1 MRILHTG
8 DWHIGNYN
16 GPEVNGENARFL
28 DICKCLDALTQQAIE
43 EKPDF
48 IIVAGDVFHQARV
61 WSDRGLRES
70 QTAIH
75 YVRMLEK
82 VAPVIIV
89 RGTPNHDSEQ
99 QFKMLETAFS
109 GDDSVHIFSEPGVL
123 TVYGYHGQTIDV
135 AALPGFDRG
144 FYRAK
149 HPGLDKEEENAVF
162 TQALEQI
169 IIGMKAQCSG
179 EHPAVLVG
187 HYTIPGCNT
196 ESGQTQFFAQFEP
209 VVDPATLAAADFDLT
224 CFGHIHRPQ
233 MLDGCN
239 NAFYCGAVS
248 ALNFNDEGQERG
260 FYIHELYDSPV
271 IDTDSPVPIPAAGR
285 KFYPLPTREF
295 KTIRLHDEDI
305 AAINDGDDMTWLTD
319 VDGKI
324 VRVLYNCTDEH
335 NKALNKTMV
344 ESKLYEL
351 GAFWV
356 QEITPEKI
364 TVTVNKGALND
375 DDTPE
380 DNLRTYLAERD
391 VKEAD
396 TGRIVERARPI
407 IAEATEANMTRST
420 TGAFVPVEIEVKNYR
435 NYREETFSFEPIRF
449 CTINGENGAG
459 KSSLFMDAMCDCLFE
474 ETREGDIAGWI
485 SNNPDAR
492 SGSIKL
498 TFRLGDSLYRVTRT
512 RMKSG
517 KATLNLAE
525 QVDGE
530 WVDRSA
536 EKMRDTQAEILNV
549 IGMDSLTLKAT
560 ALIMQD
566 QYGLFLTADKE
577 ARMTILGNILGLGA
591 YGDMESIAA
600 SRLTETNRE
609 IRSVQEKAADTA
621 AALPDDAALEEAERQ
636 AAAEIERL
644 TAESGAA
651 REKTD
656 AMRLA
661 LTIME
666 EAAKRVVKLNSQI
679 TALGAKRAAA
689 EATIT
694 AQRGIIMSA
703 DAILAEADTIA
714 TGLKEY
720 RKHLEREKD
729 LLAAKGKYD
738 SLTRQIDTLKASR
751 ITEEM
756 AAEDLHKKK
765 QAMRLAKLFP
775 AQQAVEAEA
784 ELTKAHEKYVATK
797 EITDGLA
804 ARRTEYTDAQRRVEA
819 ARAHLDSLSRR
830 AKLLEENDCP
840 HAAEVRCSF
849 LRDALEAKAGIEA
862 AEAALTEALASV
874 PTDYTPEQE
883 KAALAILRELE
894 LDERKYS
901 ELAVVKAELAAAEER
916 IADLDRQAE
925 ERRAKAAEM
934 SVEIAQLETE
944 RDAMVAD
951 IKEYTT
957 IKKRIAELAVFAEK
971 EKQLPVAEEKKKT
984 AEARI
989 AELTENVH
997 ELEAERESLE
1007 AERKEQQEKT
1017 VGSNELLA
1025 EYTALLTRIEEIE
1038 KAMQT
1043 QNMALGA
1050 IKEQK
1055 EKAAQQREQIA
1066 ELMQRAET
1074 LGIEAADLETLKQAF
1089 SQDGIPHN
1097 IVRSIIPIFEATATN
1112 ILGQMSGGHMSVEFV
1127 MEKTL
1132 KSNSKKEV
1140 TALDII
1146 INDSIT
1152 GRLPYMSRSGGE
1164 RVKAALAVI
1173 LALAE
1178 IKSTKAGVQLGFLFI
1193 DEPPFLDAQGVTA
1206 YCDAL
1211 EAIQNRYAEL
1221 KVMAITHDPAMKSR
1235 FPQSVDIIKTADGSK
1250 VIYA

>member
-28 DICKCLDALTQQAIE
+28 DICKCLDALTQQTIE

-48 IIVAGDVFHQARV
+48 IIIAGDVFHQARV

-179 EHPAVLVG
+179 ERPAVLVG

-239 NAFYCGAVS
+239 NAFYCGALS

-260 FYIHELYDSPV
+260 FYIHEIGDGEQS
-271 IDTDSPVPIPAAGR
+271 R

-305 AAINDGDDMTWLTD
+305 AAINDGDDMSWLTD
-319 VDGKI
+319 VNGKI
-324 VRVLYNCTDEH
+324 VRILYNCTDEQ
-335 NKALNKTMV
+335 NKALNKTMI
-344 ESKLYEL
+344 ENKLYEL

-380 DNLRTYLAERD
+380 DNLRTYLAERN
-391 VKEAD
+391 VNEAD
-396 TGRIVERARPI
+396 AGRIVERARPI
-407 IAEATEANMTRST
+407 ISEATEANMTRST

-498 TFRLGDSLYRVTRT
+498 TFRLGDRLYRVTRT

-591 YGDMESIAA
+591 YGDMESIA
-600 SRLTETNRE
+600 STRLTDTNRE
-609 IRSVQEKAADTA
+609 IRSVQEKAADIA
-621 AALPDDAALEEAERQ
+621 AALPDDAALDAAEQQ

-644 TAESGAA
+644 TAEGNAA

-661 LTIME
+661 LTIVE

-679 TALGAKRAAA
+679 TSLGAKRAAA
-689 EATIT
+689 EANIT

-714 TGLKEY
+714 AGLKEY
-720 RKHLEREKD
+720 RKLLEREKD

-738 SLTRQIDTLKASR
+738 SLTRQIDTLKANR
-751 ITEEM
+751 IMEET

-784 ELTKAHEKYVATK
+784 TLTEAHKKYVATK
-797 EITDGLA
+797 EIADGLA
-804 ARRTEYTDAQRRVEA
+804 ARRAAYTDAQRRVEA

-830 AKLLEENDCP
+830 AKLLDENDCP

-883 KAALAILRELE
+883 KAALDILKELE

-925 ERRAKAAEM
+925 ERREKAAKL
-934 SVEIAQLETE
+934 SIEIAQLETE

-957 IKKRIAELAVFAEK
+957 IKQRIAELAVFAEK
-971 EKQLPVAEEKKKT
+971 EKTLPVAEEKKKT
-984 AEARI
+984 AEERI
-989 AELTENVH
+989 AELTETVR
-997 ELEAERESLE
+997 ELEAEREVLE

-1025 EYTALLTRIEEIE
+1025 EYTTLLTGIEEIE
-1038 KAMQT
+1038 KAMQAQSMT
-1043 QNMALGA
+1043 LGA
-1050 IKEQK
+1050 IREQK
-1055 EKAAQQREQIA
+1055 EKAAQQRVQIT

-1074 LGIEAADLETLKQAF
+1074 LGIEAVDLETLKQAF

>member
-16 GPEVNGENARFL
+16 GPETNGENARFL
-28 DICKCLDALTQQAIE
+28 DICKCLDALTQQAQQ

-123 TVYGYHGQTIDV
+123 TVYGYHGQKIDV

-239 NAFYCGAVS
+239 NAFYCGAIS

-260 FYIHELYDSPV
+260 FYIHELGDGVVS
-271 IDTDSPVPIPAAGR
+271 
-285 KFYPLPTREF
+285 KQFYPLPTREF
-295 KTIRLHDEDI
+295 KTIRLEDEDV
-305 AAINDGDDMTWLTD
+305 AAINAGEDMTWLTD
-319 VDGKI
+319 VEGKI
-324 VRVLYNCTDEH
+324 VRILYNCTDEH
-335 NKALNKTMV
+335 NKALNKTIL

-380 DNLRTYLAERD
+380 DNLRTYLAEREVKD
-391 VKEAD
+391 VDA
-396 TGRIVERARPI
+396 GRIVERARPI

-420 TGAFVPVEIEVKNYR
+420 TGAFVPVEIAVKNYR
-435 NYREETFSFEPIRF
+435 NYREETFNFEPIRF
-449 CTINGENGAG
+449 CTINGKNGAG

-498 TFRLGDSLYRVTRT
+498 TFRLGENLYRVTRT

-536 EKMRDTQAEILNV
+536 EKMRDTQAEILNA

-600 SRLTETNRE
+600 RRLTETNRG
-609 IRSVQEKAADTA
+609 IRNVHEKAADIF
-621 AALPDDAALEEAERQ
+621 AALPDDAALDEAEHQ
-636 AAAEIERL
+636 ASAEIERL
-644 TAESGAA
+644 TTESNATRA
-651 REKTD
+651 KTD
-656 AMRLA
+656 AMRLS
-661 LTIME
+661 LSVME

-679 TALGAKRAAA
+679 TALGAKRATA
-689 EATIT
+689 EASMTV
-694 AQRGIIMSA
+694 QRGIIMSA
-703 DAILAEADTIA
+703 DAILAEADIIA

-720 RKHLEREKD
+720 RKNLEREKD

-738 SLTRQIDTLKASR
+738 SLTRQIDTLKANR
-751 ITEEM
+751 IMEEM
-756 AAEDLHKKK
+756 AAEELHKKK

-797 EITDGLA
+797 EIADRLA

-819 ARAHLDSLSRR
+819 ARAHLDGLSRR
-830 AKLLEENDCP
+830 AKLLEENECP

-849 LRDALEAKAGIEA
+849 LRDALEAKVDIKA
-862 AEAALTEALASV
+862 AEAALTEALTSV

-883 KAALAILRELE
+883 KATLAILRDLE

-901 ELAVVKAELAAAEER
+901 ELAVVKTELAAAEER

-925 ERRAKAAEM
+925 ERRTKAAEM
-934 SVEIAQLETE
+934 SVEIAQLE
-944 RDAMVAD
+944 
-951 IKEYTT
+951 
-957 IKKRIAELAVFAEK
+957 
-971 EKQLPVAEEKKKT
+971 
-984 AEARI
+984 
-989 AELTENVH
+989 
-997 ELEAERESLE
+997 
-1007 AERKEQQEKT
+1007 
-1017 VGSNELLA
+1017 
-1025 EYTALLTRIEEIE
+1025 
-1038 KAMQT
+1038 
-1043 QNMALGA
+1043 
-1050 IKEQK
+1050 
-1055 EKAAQQREQIA
+1055 
-1066 ELMQRAET
+1066 
-1074 LGIEAADLETLKQAF
+1074 
-1089 SQDGIPHN
+1089 
-1097 IVRSIIPIFEATATN
+1097 
-1112 ILGQMSGGHMSVEFV
+1112 
-1127 MEKTL
+1127 
-1132 KSNSKKEV
+1132 
-1140 TALDII
+1140 
-1146 INDSIT
+1146 
-1152 GRLPYMSRSGGE
+1152 
-1164 RVKAALAVI
+1164 
-1173 LALAE
+1173 
-1178 IKSTKAGVQLGFLFI
+1178 
-1193 DEPPFLDAQGVTA
+1193 
-1206 YCDAL
+1206 
-1211 EAIQNRYAEL
+1211 
-1221 KVMAITHDPAMKSR
+1221 
-1235 FPQSVDIIKTADGSK
+1235 
-1250 VIYA
+1250 

>member
-28 DICKCLDALTQQAIE
+28 DICKCLDALVQQAAE
-43 EKPDF
+43 EKPDI

-75 YVRMLEK
+75 YVRLLEK
-82 VAPVIIV
+82 IAPVIIV

-99 QFKMLETAFS
+99 QFKMLETAFT

-123 TVYGYHGQTIDV
+123 TVFSYYGEKVDI

-144 FYRAK
+144 YYRAK

-162 TQALEQI
+162 TQMLEQI
-169 IIGMKAQCSG
+169 IIGLKAQCSG
-179 EHPAVLVG
+179 EQPAVLVG

-209 VVDPATLAAADFDLT
+209 VVDPATIAAADFDLT

-239 NAFYCGAVS
+239 NTFYCGAIS

-260 FYIHELYDSPV
+260 FYIHELDN
-271 IDTDSPVPIPAAGR
+271 GEQRR

-295 KTIRLHDEDI
+295 KTIRLQDEDI
-305 AAINDGDDMTWLTD
+305 AAINDGDDMKWLTD
-319 VDGKI
+319 IDGRI
-324 VRVLYNCTDEH
+324 VRILYNCTDEH

-344 ESKLYEL
+344 ENKLYEL

-364 TVTVNKGALND
+364 TVTVSKGALND
-375 DDTPE
+375 EDTPE
-380 DNLRTYLAERD
+380 ENLRTYLAERD

-396 TGRIVERARPI
+396 AGRMVERAQPI
-407 IAEATEANMTRST
+407 IAEAMEANMTRST

-435 NYREETFSFEPIRF
+435 NYREETFNFEPIRF

-485 SNNPDAR
+485 SNSPDAR

-498 TFRLGDSLYRVTRT
+498 TFRLGESLYRVTRT

-600 SRLTETNRE
+600 NRLTETNRE
-609 IRSVQEKAADTA
+609 IRSVQEKVADTL
-621 AALPDDAALEEAERQ
+621 AALPDDAVLEAAERQ
-636 AAAEIERL
+636 ATEEIDRL
-644 TAESGAA
+644 TAENTGT
-651 REKTD
+651 REKAD

-661 LTIME
+661 LTVME

-689 EATIT
+689 EAGIT
-694 AQRGIIMSA
+694 AQRGIILSA
-703 DAILAEADTIA
+703 DAILAEADTVA
-714 TGLKEY
+714 AGLKEY
-720 RKHLEREKD
+720 RTLLEREKSM
-729 LLAAKGKYD
+729 LAAKGKYD
-738 SLTRQIDTLKASR
+738 SLTQQIDTLKANR
-751 ITEEM
+751 ITEET
-756 AAEDLHKKK
+756 AADTLQKKQ

-775 AQQAVEAEA
+775 AQQAVAAEA
-784 ELTKAHEKYVATK
+784 ELTQAHEKYVATK
-797 EITDGLA
+797 KITDDFA
-804 ARRTEYTDAQRRVEA
+804 ERRAEYNAAQRKVEA
-819 ARAHLDSLSRR
+819 ARAQLESLSRR
-830 AKLLEENDCP
+830 AKLLEENNCP
-840 HAAEVRCSF
+840 HAEEVQCSF
-849 LRDALEAKAGIEA
+849 LRDALEAKAGIA
-862 AEAALTEALASV
+862 AAQAALSEALEAV

-883 KAALAILRELE
+883 NAALAILRGLE
-894 LDERKYS
+894 AEERRYS
-901 ELAVVKAELAAAEER
+901 ELAVVKAELTAAEER
-916 IADLDRQAE
+916 IADLERQAE
-925 ERRAKAAEM
+925 ERRTKAIGL

-944 RDAMVAD
+944 REAMVAD
-951 IKEYTT
+951 IKEYTN
-957 IKKRIAELAVFAEK
+957 IKRRIAELAVFTEK
-971 EKQLPVAEEKKKT
+971 EKQLPVAEEKRKN
-984 AEARI
+984 AQQRI
-989 AELTENVH
+989 TELTGSIA
-997 ELEAERESLE
+997 ELEAERESLD
-1007 AERKEQQEKT
+1007 AERREQQEKT

-1025 EYTALLTRIEEIE
+1025 EYTTLLNRAEEID
-1038 KAMQT
+1038 KAIQT
-1043 QNMALGA
+1043 QSMTVGA
-1050 IKEQK
+1050 IREQR
-1055 EKAAQQREQIA
+1055 EKAAQQREQVA
-1066 ELMQRAET
+1066 ELMKRAET
-1074 LGIEAADLETLKQAF
+1074 LGIRAADLEVLKQAF

-1235 FPQSVDIIKTADGSK
+1235 FPQSVDIVKTADGSK